1 MTILRQKYFHLT
13 KCMEVSN
20 TLLGVQTCIMLLC
33 GHMAKYNA
41 AFFFSNW
48 LGLLFSKRKTIAYFF
63 AYINLIALSDLQCAK
78 IHSEII
84 SASGM
89 LLAYS

>member
-1 MTILRQKYFHLT
+1 MYGGIKYTVECPDMYH
-13 KCMEVSN
+13 V
-20 TLLGVQTCIMLLC
+20 TLWPHG
-33 GHMAKYNA
+33 YR
-41 AFFFSNW
+41 FFFSNW